1 MSALTFSA
9 IAAEKVGWK
18 PKAKVVASSL
28 GVCMTA
34 ARTVLDTELSVPEL
48 KTDAAGSSSSSS
60 SSV

>member
-1 MSALTFSA
+1 MSALPFNA

-28 GVCMTA
+28 NVCMAA
-34 ARTVLDTELSVPEL
+34 ARIVLDTELSVPEL

-60 SSV
+60 V